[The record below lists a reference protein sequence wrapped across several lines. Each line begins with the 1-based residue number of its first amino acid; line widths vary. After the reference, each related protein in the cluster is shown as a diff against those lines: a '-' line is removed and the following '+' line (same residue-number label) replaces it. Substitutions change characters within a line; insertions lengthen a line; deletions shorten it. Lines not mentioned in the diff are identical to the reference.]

1 MDVRARL
8 SWSGRGAA
16 VFLLT
21 CVLGAV
27 LAPSALAAPPRNDN
41 YLSSLQMMEGDRV
54 MRQFSEVVNTTE
66 ATVQADLFN
75 PSRDGL
81 PLGGG
86 GPESTSCGATS
97 FGHTVWYDFL
107 PEISGGAE
115 IMATGY
121 DTVVAVY
128 EYDLQTSRIT
138 RQIACE
144 NRGAGEDLILPSVS
158 AGRAYTVQVGGV
170 GAAAGALDFSFLFFG
185 DRDEDGVLDEEPDEC
200 LDLPG
205 VNAAG
210 GCPPELNASVSLS
223 WDLTTGGLRFTTA
236 LVRGAPRGARVEAR
250 CRRCG
255 VRRTTARSRG
265 GTVRLRRLVGR
276 SAPPGAVLEVFV
288 THGRRGSGRY
298 RYGAIGTYVRYVF
311 SADGIRRRTTRCL
324 PPGSKKPARRCT

>member
-1 MDVRARL
+1 M
-8 SWSGRGAA
+8 
-16 VFLLT
+16 
-21 CVLGAV
+21 AV
-27 LAPSALAAPPRNDN
+27 LAPSAFAAPPANDH
-41 YLSSLQMMEGDRV
+41 YLASLQMMEGDRV
-54 MRQFSEVVNTTE
+54 MRQFNEVVSTAE
-66 ATVQADLFN
+66 ATAQADLFN
-75 PSRDGL
+75 PNRDGL

-86 GPESTSCGATS
+86 GPEATSCGGTS

-128 EYDLQTSRIT
+128 EYDVQSARIT
-138 RQIACE
+138 RPIACE
-144 NRGAGEDLILPSVS
+144 NRGAGEDLILPMVR

-170 GAAAGALDFSFLFFG
+170 GAAAGMLDFSFLFFG

-210 GCPPELNASVSLS
+210 GCPPTLNATVSLS
-223 WDLTTGGLRFTTA
+223 WSVTTAGLEFTTA
-236 LVRGAPRGARVEAR
+236 LVRGAPRGARVEIR

-255 VRRTTARSRG
+255 LRRAVARARG
-265 GTVRLRRLVGR
+265 RVVRLPRLTGR

-288 THGRRGSGRY
+288 TQGRRGSGRY
-298 RYGAIGTYVRYVF
+298 RHGAIGTYVRYKF
-311 SADGIRRRTTRCL
+311 SADGVRSRTTRCL

>member
-8 SWSGRGAA
+8 SRGGQASA
-16 VFLLT
+16 VILALS
-21 CVLGAV
+21 CV
-27 LAPSALAAPPRNDN
+27 LAPSALAAPPANDN
-41 YLSSLQMMEGDRV
+41 YLASLQLTEGDRV
-54 MRQFSEVVNTTE
+54 MRQFNEVVNTTE

-75 PSRDGL
+75 PNRDGL

-86 GPESTSCGATS
+86 GPEPTSCGGTS

-128 EYDLQTSRIT
+128 EYDVQTSRIT

-144 NRGAGEDLILPSVS
+144 NRGGGEDLILPAVR

-170 GAAAGALDFSFLFFG
+170 GAATGALDFSFLFFG
-185 DRDEDGVLDEEPDEC
+185 DRDADGVLDEEPDEC
-200 LDLPG
+200 LELPG

-210 GCPPELNASVSLS
+210 GCPPTLNATVSLS
-223 WDLTTGGLRFTTA
+223 WNLTTAGIEFTTA

-255 VRRTTARSRG
+255 LRRAAVRSRG
-265 GTVRLRRLVGR
+265 GVVRLRRLAGR
-276 SAPPGAVLEVFV
+276 SAPSGAVLEVFV
-288 THGRRGSGRY
+288 TQGRRGSGRF

>member
-1 MDVRARL
+1 MDAGTRL
-8 SWSGRGAA
+8 SRGARGL
-16 VFLLT
+16 VV
-21 CVLGAV
+21 VLVGCLFPAGAM
-27 LAPSALAAPPRNDN
+27 AAPPANDN
-41 YLSSLQMMEGDRV
+41 YLASLQMMDGERV
-54 MRQFSEVVNTTE
+54 LRQFNDVVDTSE
-66 ATVQADLFN
+66 ATVQGDLFN

-81 PLGGG
+81 PFGGG
-86 GPESTSCGATS
+86 GPEPTSCGATS
-97 FGHTVWYDFL
+97 FGHSVWYDFL

-115 IMATGY
+115 IQATGY

-128 EYDLQTSRIT
+128 EYDVRTAQIV
-138 RQIACE
+138 RQVACQ
-144 NRGAGEDLILPSVS
+144 NAGAGEDLILPTVR
-158 AGRAYTVQVGGV
+158 AGRAYTVQVGGA
-170 GAAAGALDFSFLFFG
+170 GAAAGALDVSFLFFG

-223 WDLTTGGLRFTTA
+223 WDLTTAGLRFTTA

-255 VRRTTARSRG
+255 VRRTRARGRG

-288 THGRRGSGRY
+288 TQGRRGSGRFK
-298 RYGAIGTYVRYVF
+298 YGAIGTYVRYVF
-311 SADGIRRRTTRCL
+311 DADGIRRRTTRCL
-324 PPGSKKPARRCT
+324 PPGSMRPARRCTT

>member
-1 MDVRARL
+1 MDVGARL
-8 SWSGRGAA
+8 SRLARGSVAILA
-16 VFLLT
+16 VS
-21 CVLGAV
+21 CVF
-27 LAPSALAAPPRNDN
+27 APSVLAAPPANDN
-41 YLSSLQMMEGDRV
+41 YLSSLQMMEGEQV
-54 MRQFSEVVNTTE
+54 MRQFNEVVNTAE
-66 ATVQADLFN
+66 ATVQPDLFN
-75 PSRDGL
+75 PNRDGL

-86 GPESTSCGATS
+86 GPESTACGGAS

-121 DTVVAVY
+121 DTAVAVY
-128 EYDLQTSRIT
+128 EYDVQTSRIT

-144 NRGAGEDLILPSVS
+144 NRGAGEDLILPSVR

-210 GCPPELNASVSLS
+210 GCPPQLNAAVSLS
-223 WDLTTGGLRFTTA
+223 WNLTTAGLEFTTA
-236 LVRGAPRGARVEAR
+236 LVRGAPRGSRVEVR

-255 VRRTTARSRG
+255 LRRAVARSRG
-265 GTVRLRRLVGR
+265 GVVRLGKLSGR

-288 THGRRGSGRY
+288 TQDPRGSGRF

-311 SADGIRRRTTRCL
+311 SADGIRKRTTRCL